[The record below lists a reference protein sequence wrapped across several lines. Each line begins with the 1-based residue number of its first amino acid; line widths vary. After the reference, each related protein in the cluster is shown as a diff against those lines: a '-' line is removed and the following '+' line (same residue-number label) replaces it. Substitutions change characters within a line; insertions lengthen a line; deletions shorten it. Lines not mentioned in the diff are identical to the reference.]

1 MAAAGL
7 ALSANAQ
14 QSITIASVDQ
24 ELASDYAAGLEIDL
38 DNDGIKELIFSGQ
51 PNSEVAGKTKL
62 LDLEENEY
70 EVDRIAWKLKWN
82 GTAYDKTK
90 LANQTDPARKD
101 MLFGIRGTLIPADFN
116 GDGNVDVFIAA
127 EGYDY
132 TGVYLNDG
140 QGNLTKDPNYKV
152 LDQDGNEVEWYPR
165 SVDVA
170 DFNADGLPDV
180 VTIGWSAVNQN
191 RQANVGVLI
200 NKGNGSFQN
209 QLEKGLVG
217 NGDGDYEFALCTV
230 KAYDLNN
237 DGLADFMIQGNIDNR
252 KQNGVD
258 EKQNPVYVDDDA
270 FHPQTAQ
277 GKKVNRT
284 FAVYMN
290 MSEDG
295 EVAFYDMELAVGAS
309 HHFGNGNFA
318 VADFNNDGTP
328 DLFVTGESPDDA
340 VAGWA
345 YFPQLLIGKI
355 TAGELSYTDNTN
367 FVARGKDVRPLNSTN
382 TGVRAID
389 YNGDGLYDL
398 FLLGWCEQMLDGSL
412 IEEGE
417 HKGEPLKTQ
426 AGWFLPGSANGLTSY
441 QRIPG
446 ASEQGIFFLDNG
458 VEGALNYTFT
468 GYHGDASYFPGGE
481 GGFPGGRSM
490 VFTKNPWEKA
500 ARPAA
505 PTALDAQVEDNTVA
519 LSWTPAA
526 TAQKNVTYEYFIKDA
541 SGKIYNGATSF
552 IGGDKDGVRKVLR
565 EGNAFMNTNLALN
578 NIPAGEYTWGV
589 QTVAADLQ
597 GSTFATG
604 TFTVTK
610 QLDGISNMNQ
620 KAAVANI
627 FTIDGKRVA
636 AAQKGLNI
644 VKMSNGEVRKVMK

>member
-7 ALSANAQ
+7 ALSVNAQ
-14 QSITIASVDQ
+14 KQITISSVDEQ
-24 ELASDYAAGLEIDL
+24 LANDYAGGVEIDL
-38 DNDGIKELIFSGQ
+38 NNDGIKEIIFSGQ
-51 PNSEVAGKTKL
+51 PNWEAAGKTIL
-62 LDLEENEY
+62 LDGDGNEY
-70 EVDRIAWKLKWN
+70 EADRKAWKLTWN
-82 GTAYDKTK
+82 GTAYDKLE
-90 LANQTDPARKD
+90 LAVGETENRKD
-101 MLFGIRGTLIPADFN
+101 MLFGIRCTLIPADFN
-116 GDGNVDVFIAA
+116 GDGNVDLFIAG

-140 QGNLTKDPNYKV
+140 QGNLTKDANYKV
-152 LDQDGNEVEWYPR
+152 LDIDGNEVEWYPR
-165 SVDVA
+165 SADVA
-170 DFNADGLPDV
+170 DFNGDGLPDV
-180 VTIGWSAVNQN
+180 VTIGWSAVNDN

-209 QLEKGLVG
+209 ALETGVVG

-237 DGLADFMIQGNIDNR
+237 DGLADFMVQGNIDNR
-252 KQNGVD
+252 KLVG
-258 EKQNPVYVDDDA
+258 EGEYASDDA
-270 FHPQTAQ
+270 FHPQTSG
-277 GKKVNRT
+277 GKKVSRT

-290 MSEDG
+290 MTEDG
-295 EVAFYDMELAVGAS
+295 EVGFYDMELANGIS
-309 HHFGNGNFA
+309 HHYGNGNFA

-340 VAGWA
+340 VNGWA

-355 TAGELSYTDNTN
+355 TAGEVSYTDNSN

-490 VFTKNPWEKA
+490 VFTKNPWDKA

-505 PTALDAQVEDNTVA
+505 PTAPQAEVNDNAVT

-565 EGNAFMNTNLALN
+565 EGNAFMNTTLALN

-589 QTVAADLQ
+589 QTIAADLQ

-604 TFTVTK
+604 SFTVTK
-610 QLDGISNMNQ
+610 ELSGINNMTE
-620 KAAVANI
+620 KTAVANI
-627 FTIDGKRVA
+627 FTVDGKRVA
-636 AAQKGLNI
+636 AQQKGINI
-644 VKMSNGEVRKVMK
+644 VKMTNGEVRKVIK